1 MKNIIVILTDT
12 FRYDNLGD
20 RAVRPV
26 HTPELDRF
34 ATERATSVEHFY
46 MNSFP
51 TIPHRTDFATGVL
64 GWPHYGWQSIDLS
77 SPNHISR
84 ILSQQ
89 GFATQLICDCPHLF
103 SARFNSG
110 FDAAFQHRGQEGD
123 LPVLHLN
130 DKIQEIVPLQKTRSH
145 PSFNGHTL
153 PNKHRWTNRYY
164 ELESE
169 TFSAKTS
176 ETVVQFLEEN
186 NRYNP
191 FFLWVDFFDPH
202 EPWDPPEYMVRRY
215 DPHYDGPPM
224 LHPNYGHSSSYTEA
238 ELRNLWA
245 HYAAEAELVDRHI
258 GRVLQKIDDLQLW
271 ENSVVVVMADHG
283 ISIGEH
289 YRTGKSNID
298 PNDKRFWPI
307 YPEIGHVPFLIAG
320 AGIPKNKSLDL
331 IAQPIDLL
339 PTLCDLAGV
348 TPVLPQ
354 EIDGISFA
362 NQIRNSLHQH
372 RDIAISGCHIK
383 SSGSKPERA
392 TTPFLITKEW
402 GYAPVGEMGTPELY
416 DLKNDP
422 LATDNVAPNGLEIIS
437 ELHQLFLDHLSN
449 HNAPTDFI
457 NLWKLNDQASNGSW
471 ATDYED

>member
-1 MKNIIVILTDT
+1 
-12 FRYDNLGD
+12 
-20 RAVRPV
+20 
-26 HTPELDRF
+26 
-34 ATERATSVEHFY
+34 
-46 MNSFP
+46 
-51 TIPHRTDFATGVL
+51 
-64 GWPHYGWQSIDLS
+64 
-77 SPNHISR
+77 
-84 ILSQQ
+84 
-89 GFATQLICDCPHLF
+89 
-103 SARFNSG
+103 
-110 FDAAFQHRGQEGD
+110 
-123 LPVLHLN
+123 
-130 DKIQEIVPLQKTRSH
+130 
-145 PSFNGHTL
+145 
-153 PNKHRWTNRYY
+153 
-164 ELESE
+164 
-169 TFSAKTS
+169 
-176 ETVVQFLEEN
+176 
-186 NRYNP
+186 
-191 FFLWVDFFDPH
+191 
-202 EPWDPPEYMVRRY
+202 
-215 DPHYDGPPM
+215 
-224 LHPNYGHSSSYTEA
+224 
-238 ELRNLWA
+238 
-245 HYAAEAELVDRHI
+245 
-258 GRVLQKIDDLQLW
+258 
-271 ENSVVVVMADHG
+271 MADHG

-307 YPEIGHVPFLIAG
+307 YPEIGHVPFLITG

-392 TTPFLITKEW
+392 TIPFLITKEW

-437 ELHQLFLDHLSN
+437 ELHQLFLDHLAN

>member
-1 MKNIIVILTDT
+1 MGRL
-12 FRYDNLGD
+12 
-20 RAVRPV
+20 
-26 HTPELDRF
+26 
-34 ATERATSVEHFY
+34 
-46 MNSFP
+46 
-51 TIPHRTDFATGVL
+51 
-64 GWPHYGWQSIDLS
+64 
-77 SPNHISR
+77 
-84 ILSQQ
+84 
-89 GFATQLICDCPHLF
+89 
-103 SARFNSG
+103 
-110 FDAAFQHRGQEGD
+110 
-123 LPVLHLN
+123 
-130 DKIQEIVPLQKTRSH
+130 
-145 PSFNGHTL
+145 
-153 PNKHRWTNRYY
+153 
-164 ELESE
+164 
-169 TFSAKTS
+169 
-176 ETVVQFLEEN
+176 
-186 NRYNP
+186 
-191 FFLWVDFFDPH
+191 FDPH

-372 RDIAISGCHIK
+372 RDMAISGCHIK
-383 SSGSKPERA
+383 SPGSKPERA

-437 ELHQLFLDHLSN
+437 ELHQLFLDHLAN